1 MGFRIFKQF
10 RPWLNGAIL
19 LFGVALGTCA
29 LAEATTRAGTY
40 HVVSQTET
48 QNAQNTPNHSTLVN
62 QASSAYENSFSPI
75 TSAKT
80 HQDFV
85 RANNESDF
93 TAVNAT
99 KMASAELK
107 VPKEIQA
114 IEEGLTTTHIFSVL
128 LSPETLQQSNKALK
142 ISNSTGTEVATNDL
156 KPFADLSQRKL
167 SSTEQIIENGPSSFI
182 QNVGIETKRAL
193 MNGNTFYD
201 KADPSRKQLGDINND
216 LTKSWSAVTGPQ
228 SSQLTVEDAS
238 HVQVKEV
245 MHRNDFASAYRR
257 RMMTEEEYASY
268 FNWISDSEIEEL
280 HAKIVSEQKGKN
292 PETQLTENDKR
303 TANWSNLA
311 TDAIARRSQ
320 NRQNNGSSLS
330 ISRDPRQ
337 ERNLSIVLGIT
348 NHQSSPQ
355 PNDAGLYQTKVTNS
369 GYDAYTNRTG
379 YPNNSGYP
387 NSDFYATPN
396 AHQSSNQANLDKLS
410 GKSSSDP
417 DRNSKSAQTA
427 SMDLSNSAGNVN
439 TLTKANTLTNA
450 NTLANANTLVNSPLT
465 VEPELPASSNQDYLS
480 NLAKVTQEAQA
491 NAQANANAR
500 DQAQKRDINQV
511 SNQDLRIDLQ
521 IADNDTHELNSKSL
535 MIDSPFDKNSIEN
548 NVSTQAKNE
557 SQNLSHYLDQV
568 MLGDNANGSDSG
580 MGSEKTPNTT
590 NASTGIGDDNGADND
605 ESNKVSAIFTTSKP
619 QVIEDTA
626 SKNGYLPFN
635 IDSHLEQN
643 NVIFDITIEGNSYI
657 YQHSLMIEGNSSI
670 SFGMPELPTSQIHED
685 MQGSAQVYFKH
696 LTLTVPINSCQVG
709 NILTLNYQGCD
720 EHGICYPPQ
729 SYKVAMPN
737 AISQT
742 AQDSD
747 LVSMINNS
755 VHLISDSHEE
765 GIAEILKHNLLL
777 GLLVCFVLGIGL
789 DLTPCVLPM
798 LPIFSTM
805 LIGARSNKV
814 KVKDDIEVEADKI
827 EAEFKRHEAKKAE
840 PEKARTER
848 IQAELDQEKQSQ
860 DKAAQAKQTP
870 DKVSAKQANAEAS
883 EKTQDKA
890 KQDKAQADDSAQAKT
905 VQPEA
910 PKVKKNRFKD
920 HEFKVVLLQNI
931 GYSIGLSFTY
941 MVLGLLFASL
951 GASLHNI
958 LQSPTVI
965 ICIALLLCACALS
978 CAGVIEL
985 RMPSFITNKLQA
997 KINTIQTGSFPGA
1010 VLFGMLSALI
1020 ASPCTSAPLAGALLY
1035 IFTTGNMLVG
1045 ALYFWAIGLGMAF
1058 PLFIIGV
1065 FGSKVLLKSK
1075 VLGDVIKRLLVVI
1088 LLITA
1093 YMMISRFMGEFDL
1106 ILRTLLIYIVC
1117 VYVFTSMLALLLR
1130 HNLQMSKVITIAFLC
1145 LLPSY
1150 LAYNYFEKSGIT
1162 VHYEFFTQVHSNNE
1176 IERHSR
1182 DKYTFI
1188 VFTAEWCT
1196 NCKQMEE
1203 QVYSSDRFMLSSTDL
1218 NKLVVDITNTQDGQ
1232 TAEIIKKYKLVGV
1245 PCYVILDP
1253 AGNVVE
1259 QRLGLQTR
1267 DTVINSIHKLHY
1279 QQQYAL

>member
-80 HQDFV
+80 PQDFV

-311 TDAIARRSQ
+311 TDAIAKRSQ

-379 YPNNSGYP
+379 YPNR
-387 NSDFYATPN
+387 DFYATPN

-410 GKSSSDP
+410 GKSSSAP
-417 DRNSKSAQTA
+417 ARNSKSAQTA
-427 SMDLSNSAGNVN
+427 SMDLSNSADNVN
-439 TLTKANTLTNA
+439 TLTKA
-450 NTLANANTLVNSPLT
+450 NTLANANTLVNAHLT
-465 VEPELPASSNQDYLS
+465 GEPELPASSNQDYLS

-491 NAQANANAR
+491 NEQAKANAR

-511 SNQDLRIDLQ
+511 SNQDLSIDLQ

-580 MGSEKTPNTT
+580 LGSEKTPNTT
-590 NASTGIGDDNGADND
+590 NTSTSMGDDNGADND
-605 ESNKVSAIFTTSKP
+605 ESNKVSAIFTTSNP

-709 NILTLNYQGCD
+709 DILTLNYQGCD

-805 LIGARSNKV
+805 LIGAHSNKV

-840 PEKARTER
+840 AEKARAER
-848 IQAELDQEKQSQ
+848 IQSELDQEKQSQ

-870 DKVSAKQANAEAS
+870 DKQAQDKVSAKQACAEGS

-890 KQDKAQADDSAQAKT
+890 KQDKAQADEAKT
-905 VQPEA
+905 VQAEA

-978 CAGVIEL
+978 CAGVIEM

-1093 YMMISRFMGEFDL
+1093 YMMISRLMGEFDL

-1176 IERHSR
+1176 IERYSR